1 MLTLFGCTTSNDWEV
16 VHPSIERMPSEIDFV
31 IDVSEPSYGL
41 LPNLPHPDSIQ
52 FIDWIGDSTKIEDEF
67 YRVSNVHIGYDGLI
81 YVKHFN
87 TNSIR
92 VYNSMGEFKYSIGRG
107 GRGPGEFTQL
117 GTFKLDE
124 NSQTLYAIDE
134 HSFKIE
140 VFSKVH
146 DRFVYL
152 RSIFHN
158 FNSAHDL
165 CLLGNELIVSGSS
178 LPSSLQNGRLQNSS
192 PIARI
197 NPLSGEIIATFGFV
211 YPSVSGL
218 YDMSLS
224 VTRLGCNNETQT
236 ILGYSDHFPY
246 IIGYSKYGDV
256 KWRSFMKG
264 YVSWEFIEFK
274 KTTYKKPG
282 LLHFTNMDIHNVK
295 YPVQDLVIGKFSLLQ
310 FGWTGP
316 TPVRNPSPPV
326 RSEDKEPRYRSVLV
340 NAETGEL
347 AHSDAYPLIG
357 NIRENRVITYE
368 ILDPYQIRLSINKY
382 N

>member
-1 MLTLFGCTTSNDWEV
+1 
-16 VHPSIERMPSEIDFV
+16 MPREIDFV
-31 IDVSEPSYGL
+31 IDVSEPSYGV

-52 FIDWIGDSTKIEDEF
+52 FIGWIGDSTKIEDEF

-178 LPSSLQNGRLQNSS
+178 LPTSLQNGRLQNSS

-211 YPSVSGL
+211 CRILSNGGSLPIKNQVWFDDEVEDGEVGIGLLPYLLNACSFVSVKAIPALGFLIIKSAIKFNL
-218 YDMSLS
+218 SFSILSLS
-224 VTRLGCNNETQT
+224 CSN
-236 ILGYSDHFPY
+236 
-246 IIGYSKYGDV
+246 
-256 KWRSFMKG
+256 
-264 YVSWEFIEFK
+264 
-274 KTTYKKPG
+274 
-282 LLHFTNMDIHNVK
+282 
-295 YPVQDLVIGKFSLLQ
+295 
-310 FGWTGP
+310 
-316 TPVRNPSPPV
+316 
-326 RSEDKEPRYRSVLV
+326 
-340 NAETGEL
+340 
-347 AHSDAYPLIG
+347 
-357 NIRENRVITYE
+357 
-368 ILDPYQIRLSINKY
+368 
-382 N
+382 